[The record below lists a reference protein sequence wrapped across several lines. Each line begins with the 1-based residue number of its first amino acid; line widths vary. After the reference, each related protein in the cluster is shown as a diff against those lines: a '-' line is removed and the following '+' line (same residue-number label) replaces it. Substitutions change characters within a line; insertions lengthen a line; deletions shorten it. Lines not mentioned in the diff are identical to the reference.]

1 MKTRNIFYPLFMLLA
16 MLLPTSCSFEE
27 DIMDE
32 PTSNG
37 EKVQMT
43 FNVSLAGAS
52 NVESRAFGAE
62 DHNFTVL
69 YLALFEKISDGNYYL
84 KDFITANKEN
94 GVFAVNLPKTANPCR
109 LHFIANYPGLSMGFN
124 EEGQLM
130 GLLETLNQEGGH
142 DVFWN
147 YVSLDGIGV
156 NNQTSLSLSVSLLR
170 NYVQVRFDATN
181 STFTD
186 LDNTTNDTGLTEV
199 QYAIF
204 NVPTKGTV
212 AAYNP
217 LLENKFANFV
227 NGSTLRTYDDLT
239 SDGYQG
245 NEPYDDGTFLGNNNP
260 ETIQNTARY
269 WNNLNAPF
277 YMYERSNKQASAS
290 KKTCMIIRGKYNGA
304 SSYTY
309 YKLDFVYNDA
319 NTQSKVY
326 YNLLRN
332 FIYTM
337 RVTSVTGEGYS
348 SVAEAISQPACNNIS
363 GDAVV
368 ADYTNISNGTS
379 QLFVSSTYVLFTN
392 TKSVDLYFKY
402 IPNVSSPTSINNTS
416 VTITRE
422 GDPILKPETEGIS
435 AAEVVE
441 DGQYEGWSKVTLTPN
456 ALEGASVLNQYIT
469 LSAGAV
475 WDGTGDDRVMVEAGL
490 QRRVHLVLRQPYNK
504 GVNWVSVTPTTVSSS
519 NAGQTVTVSM
529 TIPDKMPESLFPLRM
544 FIYSA
549 ANTIYATGMPI
560 EVRNGKYGFIREIS
574 YDDYFDPETEQ
585 YTTNFTANFKTN
597 CAASATTVYVENNY
611 FATGSASFTN

>member
-1 MKTRNIFYPLFMLLA
+1 MLLA
-16 MLLPTSCSFEE
+16 ILLPTSCSFEE
-27 DIMDE
+27 DMLDV
-32 PTSNG
+32 PTSDA
-37 EKVQMT
+37 EKVQLNL
-43 FNVSLAGAS
+43 NVSLAGAS
-52 NVESRAFGAE
+52 NADSRAFGNE

-69 YLALFEKISDGNYYL
+69 YLALFEQISDGNYYL
-84 KDFITANKEN
+84 KDFITANKVN
-94 GVFAVNLPKTANPCR
+94 GAFAVNLPKTANPCR

-217 LLENKFANFV
+217 SLENKFANFV
-227 NGSTLRTYDDLT
+227 DGSGLRTYDALT
-239 SDGYQG
+239 SDGYEG

-269 WNNLNAPF
+269 WNNLNGPF

-379 QLFVSSTYVLFTN
+379 QLFVSSTYLLFTN
-392 TKSVDLYFKY
+392 TNSEK
-402 IPNVSSPTSINNTS
+402 
-416 VTITRE
+416 
-422 GDPILKPETEGIS
+422 IS
-435 AAEVVE
+435 
-441 DGQYEGWSKVTLTPN
+441 
-456 ALEGASVLNQYIT
+456 
-469 LSAGAV
+469 
-475 WDGTGDDRVMVEAGL
+475 
-490 QRRVHLVLRQPYNK
+490 
-504 GVNWVSVTPTTVSSS
+504 
-519 NAGQTVTVSM
+519 
-529 TIPDKMPESLFPLRM
+529 
-544 FIYSA
+544 
-549 ANTIYATGMPI
+549 
-560 EVRNGKYGFIREIS
+560 
-574 YDDYFDPETEQ
+574 
-585 YTTNFTANFKTN
+585 
-597 CAASATTVYVENNY
+597 
-611 FATGSASFTN
+611 

>member
-1 MKTRNIFYPLFMLLA
+1 MKTRYILYPLLMLLA
-16 MLLPTSCSFEE
+16 ILLPTSCSSEE
-27 DIMDE
+27 DMLDV
-32 PTSNG
+32 PTSDS
-37 EKVQMT
+37 EKVHLNIDLT
-43 FNVSLAGAS
+43 LAGTSDAG
-52 NVESRAFGAE
+52 SRAFG
-62 DHNFTVL
+62 DNVTTFNFLHV
-69 YLALFEKISDGNYYL
+69 ALFEKISDGNYYL
-84 KDFITANKEN
+84 KDFITANKVN
-94 GVFAVNLPKTANPCR
+94 GAFAVNLPKTANPCR

-147 YVSLDGIGV
+147 YVSLNGIGV

-170 NYVQVRFDATN
+170 NYVQVKFDALN

-186 LDNTTNDTGLTEV
+186 LDDTTNDTGLADV

-217 LLENKFANFV
+217 SLENKFADFV
-227 NGSTLRTYDDLT
+227 DGSGLRSYDALT
-239 SDGYQG
+239 SDGYEG

-319 NTQSKVY
+319 TTQSKVY

-379 QLFVSSTYVLFTN
+379 QLFVSSTYLLFTN
-392 TKSVDLYFKY
+392 ENSVDLYFKY
-402 IPNVSSPTSINNTS
+402 IPNVGSPTNTSNSS

-422 GDPILKPETEGIS
+422 GDPILLLGTGGIS
-435 AAEVVE
+435 AASAVT
-441 DGQYEGWSKVTLTPN
+441 DGQYTGWSKVTLTPTE
-456 ALEGASVLNQYIT
+456 LEGASVKNQYIT
-469 LSAGAV
+469 ISAGATFDEV
-475 WDGTGDDRVMVEAGL
+475 TGDMIEAGL
-490 QRRVHLVLRQPYNK
+490 QRKIHLVMRQPYNLNT
-504 GVNWVSVTPTTVSSS
+504 NWVSVTSKVSNTANSTV
-519 NAGQTVTVSM
+519 NVTM
-529 TIPDKMPESLFPLRM
+529 TIPSGIPEQLFPLRM

-560 EVRNGKYGFIREIS
+560 EVRNGKYGFIYEIS
-574 YDDYFDPETEQ
+574 YDDYYDSDTNL
-585 YTTNFTANFKTN
+585 YTTRFTVPFMTN

-611 FATGSASFTN
+611 FDTTNNKNASSFTN